1 MACYAISDIHGRYD
15 LLKDAVDT
23 FIDLSKDQ
31 LILVG
36 DYIDGDEH
44 ADSYKTLKYIYS
56 LNQKYNVIVL
66 KGNHEEWL
74 LNWLFDYSSLNVK
87 CYPDIYTIQDFLGEE
102 QFSRIFARANKME
115 DGLTDMLYLL
125 CKEAILEK
133 DIELLNW
140 LKELPMYYETEHEIF
155 VHAGIDGKYWKE
167 TNDINDYLMAR
178 PNFFDFKKVIISGH
192 TPTFQIVHNSHFHGI
207 YKEKNHIFIDPCV
220 KKYKH
225 LNVLKIENQN
235 YYEVRKG
242 KVRVLK

>member
-1 MACYAISDIHGRYD
+1 
-15 LLKDAVDT
+15 
-23 FIDLSKDQ
+23 
-31 LILVG
+31 
-36 DYIDGDEH
+36 
-44 ADSYKTLKYIYS
+44 
-56 LNQKYNVIVL
+56 
-66 KGNHEEWL
+66 
-74 LNWLFDYSSLNVK
+74 
-87 CYPDIYTIQDFLGEE
+87 
-102 QFSRIFARANKME
+102 ME
-115 DGLTDMLYLL
+115 DSLTDMLYPL

-167 TNDINDYLMAR
+167 ANDIHD
-178 PNFFDFKKVIISGH
+178 
-192 TPTFQIVHNSHFHGI
+192 SHFHGI

>member
-74 LNWLFDYSSLNVK
+74 LNWLFDYASLNVK

-115 DGLTDMLYLL
+115 DSLTDMLYPL

-155 VHAGIDGKYWKE
+155 VHAGIDGKLY
-167 TNDINDYLMAR
+167 MS
-178 PNFFDFKKVIISGH
+178 F
-192 TPTFQIVHNSHFHGI
+192 
-207 YKEKNHIFIDPCV
+207 
-220 KKYKH
+220 
-225 LNVLKIENQN
+225 
-235 YYEVRKG
+235 
-242 KVRVLK
+242 